1 MLRRSLIMVDRICN
15 VLEIITV
22 WIAFREISGK
32 KIEIDKLAAAF
43 LGSYIVIVAVA
54 NEYDNFR
61 FFGVV
66 IYPLTFLYVLLLNNK
81 KVLESFFKW
90 LFCIVFISV
99 LQLALIG
106 IVTGVFGDLDN
117 DSLSIL
123 LVNSLVMILVM
134 VLFRKQYLVDKKILV
149 EVILENI
156 IMCLVI
162 LAVGAAMIYTVKRGR
177 YINSISAIGIAMFVL
192 LTFCVVYIFQKEKK
206 IIEYKKDEIKMEQ
219 VYSDTYSELIGEIR
233 RKQHSF
239 DNHINAIMGI
249 TVVAKDIEEAR
260 RKQQEYT
267 QVISEENRFNK
278 MLQTGGSPV
287 ITGFLYNKFVEVSNR
302 GVNIVP
308 KLAIGDMKC
317 RLRQYDLI
325 NIMGVLID
333 NAVEAASNVNSD
345 GKDVLFTLKET
356 NEKIIVRVENS
367 CQYFEKSQI
376 AKFFENGY
384 STKGDRRGIGLYDV
398 KKLVEDVKGD
408 IFADTKASKEDNTFT
423 IEIAILKQ

>member
-1 MLRRSLIMVDRICN
+1 MVDRICN